1 MANQIAWRSHAAM
14 HQRRYTKWSGHFP
27 AGSPVDWI
35 AAGHVTCSIQCHGC
49 SRMADVTLDSLPQ
62 DRPWTRI
69 GWYLICSVCGAT
81 GSVNIVPNWH
91 DMKRHAVPFSPG
103 WRSR

>member
-1 MANQIAWRSHAAM
+1 
-14 HQRRYTKWSGHFP
+14 
-27 AGSPVDWI
+27 
-35 AAGHVTCSIQCHGC
+35 
-49 SRMADVTLDSLPQ
+49 MADVTLDSLPQ